1 MDPFNVF
8 KANTFEFLRLKSTFD
23 PFDPFYFHYFEA
35 MPSVRMTIDIE
46 SFQKLCSTF
55 VVVNNALLRILGECV
70 KQIIIKV
77 SWGNLLCT
85 NNSQFLGYCTRGQ
98 RFFWYRLQ
106 PLAHSLS
113 EFAIKF
119 HSSSSRQ
126 GFSCWCGWTREGFWP
141 SSTFSK
147 DAWGLLKSIR
157 KEVEEGNG
165 NAKRNSRQ
173 TGGHR
178 REDGCGVNSLEKPY
192 LIWPWPWWRR
202 PWTRR
207 RHFSLR
213 GGRGRARR
221 SPTWPISSIL
231 HHCSC
236 LLKPANED
244 KINCFD
250 VSKLEFSK
258 RPLKAVVFS
267 FW

>member
-1 MDPFNVF
+1 MAASNLVPIR
-8 KANTFEFLRLKSTFD
+8 KR
-23 PFDPFYFHYFEA
+23 
-35 MPSVRMTIDIE
+35 
-46 SFQKLCSTF
+46 CSLF
-55 VVVNNALLRILGECV
+55 I
-70 KQIIIKV
+70 
-77 SWGNLLCT
+77 
-85 NNSQFLGYCTRGQ
+85 
-98 RFFWYRLQ
+98 
-106 PLAHSLS
+106 HS
-113 EFAIKF
+113 
-119 HSSSSRQ
+119 SSSSRQ
-126 GFSCWCGWTREGFWP
+126 GFSCWCGWTRGGFWP

-147 DAWGLLKSIR
+147 DAWGLLILKSIR

-173 TGGHR
+173 TGEHR

-267 FW
+267 FWYINLRLCYSCHCLLLMKVKFLF